1 MNSFLRARIFSAM
14 PQFDTIAYQGTVA
27 PKLLKF
33 TVCREQSV
41 QPFFLSSVVSA
52 EEKVTWKSFQDLI
65 GYAVALAQS
74 SLSGLFGLDVLSVNM
89 REGIRHFRA
98 QEYSSL
104 LINHSRDLGPEHK
117 SLVCYG
123 QIFAVLHKRAPADWG
138 KIEIQT
144 HVEIIH
150 PDKTGQASH
159 IRKVRRAAGN
169 PSEAVYLIH
178 DLSSNPL
185 WRQEDPPGEIPAGV
199 HFHAEPL
206 E

>member
-1 MNSFLRARIFSAM
+1 MNAFLSARIFSAV
-14 PQFDTIAYQGTVA
+14 PKFDTIAYQGAVA

-33 TVCREQSV
+33 TVSREQSV

-52 EEKVTWKSFQDLI
+52 EEKVAWKSFQDLL
-65 GYAVALAQS
+65 GYAASLAQDR
-74 SLSGLFGLDVLSVNM
+74 LSGLFGLDVISVDM
-89 REGIRHFRA
+89 REGIRHFRP

-117 SLVCYG
+117 ALVRYG

-150 PDKTGQASH
+150 PDKTGRASYL
-159 IRKVRRAAGN
+159 RKVRRISGN
-169 PSEAVYLIH
+169 PSDAVYLIH

-185 WRQEDPPGEIPAGV
+185 WRQEDPPAEMPVGV
-199 HFHAEPL
+199 HFHAEFL